1 MEITGGRTGMSDRFE
16 VLAEK
21 LVAAVLHSDSGMAL
35 AVVALAALGVAAL
48 SLWALTVVV
57 KAMTRRR

>member
-1 MEITGGRTGMSDRFE
+1 MSDRFE